1 MHESNPRPLSFPLFI
16 FLSTSHARP
25 HSVVTRLSLIMPLF
39 LPSVLRDVTLVFVDP
54 LSSSSSPSSS
64 HLPILSDFISPL
76 LLSVSFPSPHLPS
89 IYSYITFPCPVFS
102 LSICVLF
109 SPPLSPA
116 HYLPL
121 SAARM
126 SLLWPSCQL
135 RAPPVHTDIHPA
147 HICTSV
153 CMPMTVWRS
162 HPANP
167 KHKDG
172 RQGTTGER

>member
-1 MHESNPRPLSFPLFI
+1 MHPPPPPPSFPLFI

-25 HSVVTRLSLIMPLF
+25 HYVVTRLSLSLPLF

-54 LSSSSSPSSS
+54 LSSSPSSS

-89 IYSYITFPCPVFS
+89 IYSYITFPCPVFP

-135 RAPPVHTDIHPA
+135 RAPPVHTHTHTHSPRTHL
-147 HICTSV
+147 HICVHAHDSV
-153 CMPMTVWRS
+153 EESPR
-162 HPANP
+162 
-167 KHKDG
+167 
-172 RQGTTGER
+172 